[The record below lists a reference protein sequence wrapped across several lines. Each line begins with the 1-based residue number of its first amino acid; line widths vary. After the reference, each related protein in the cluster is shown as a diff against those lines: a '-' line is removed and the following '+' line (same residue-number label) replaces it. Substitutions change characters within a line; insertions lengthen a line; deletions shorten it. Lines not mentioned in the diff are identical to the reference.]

1 MADFD
6 LKSDEEKAE
15 ELKAWWKENGLS
27 VIAGVAITIAG
38 MFGYKYWQQYEK
50 DQSEGA
56 SKLFYQLSKTNADSP
71 EAEQIL
77 KKLNDNYSGTA
88 YASLAAMRMAK
99 VNCEAG
105 KTDACISQLRKAAE
119 SSEESVA
126 TVAKIR
132 LARALV
138 STGKLDEAKK
148 IVAENFPK
156 AYASIIAEIKG
167 DIYLAENNIS
177 KAREAYDEAIL
188 SSGGEGTQ
196 LLKLKRDDLGTAG
209 AAANASDAPKS
220 GA

>member
-38 MFGYKYWQQYEK
+38 MFGYKYWQQYQL

-56 SKLFYQLSKTNADSP
+56 SRLFYQLSKAGPNSP
-71 EAEQIL
+71 EAEPIL
-77 KKLNDNYSGTA
+77 KKLNDNYSGSA
-88 YASLAAMRMAK
+88 YASLAALRMAK
-99 VNCEAG
+99 ADCEAG
-105 KTDACISQLRKAAE
+105 KTDSCITQLRKAAE
-119 SSEESVA
+119 SSQESIA

-138 STGKLDEAKK
+138 SAGKLDEAKK
-148 IVAENFPK
+148 IISENFPK
-156 AYASIIAEIKG
+156 SFASLIAEIKG
-167 DIYLAENNIS
+167 DIYYAENNIP

-196 LLKLKRDDLGTAG
+196 LLKLKRDDLGNTAKTGDTPKKG
-209 AAANASDAPKS
+209 A
-220 GA
+220 

>member
-27 VIAGVAITIAG
+27 VIAGIAITIAG
-38 MFGYKYWQQYEK
+38 MFGYRYWQQYQL

-56 SKLFYQLSKTNADSP
+56 SKLFYQLSKASPNSP
-71 EAEQIL
+71 EAETIL
-77 KKLNDNYSGTA
+77 KKLNDNYSGSA
-88 YASLAAMRMAK
+88 YASLAALRMAK
-99 VNCEAG
+99 ADCEAG
-105 KTDACISQLRKAAE
+105 KTDSCISQLRKAAE
-119 SSEESVA
+119 SSQESVA

-138 STGKLDEAKK
+138 STGKLNEAKK
-148 IVAENFPK
+148 IIAENFPK
-156 AYASIIAEIKG
+156 SFASIIAEIKG
-167 DIYLAENNIS
+167 DIYYAENNIP

-196 LLKLKRDDLGTAG
+196 LLKLKRDDLGNTAKTSDTPKKG
-209 AAANASDAPKS
+209 A
-220 GA
+220 